1 MADSRTNRRRRW
13 LWLFFLPVAVG
24 VTAFFLSRWE
34 RGLNIAQ
41 CYRVRVG
48 MKRQQVEHILGGPPG
63 DYATRPVARLNPADP
78 TAIADVWITDDGAVL
93 VYYDASGRVT
103 GLGTTGV
110 RRGSP
115 SPLDSVL
122 DRLSSLFF

>member
-41 CYRVRVG
+41 CNRVRAG

-63 DYATRPVARLNPADP
+63 DYATRPVASLDFH
-78 TAIADVWITDDGAVL
+78 GGVL
-93 VYYDASGRVT
+93 ALESGRN
-103 GLGTTGV
+103 
-110 RRGSP
+110 RSKSRWFCFW
-115 SPLDSVL
+115 
-122 DRLSSLFF
+122 R